1 MKILNR
7 HLFLQFAAA
16 VALSLGLFI
25 FVLVTGNV
33 LRSVVSELANGRL
46 SMPTVFEMIVLI
58 AIGVIPYAMPLGMLT
73 GTLIVLGRLSASN
86 ELTAMK
92 SAGMSLWHIVS
103 PVLFVAVLG
112 VCVSGY
118 INCFWAPRATN
129 QYKTM
134 LKSTFRESPTR
145 LIVPKTIFKEFK
157 GFAIYADARDDD
169 VLKNFW
175 IWELDGNGV
184 PQRFTHA
191 EEAKIRF
198 VEAKDSLYEDDSLQ
212 ITLKNAV
219 TEERSR
225 KNPADVAD
233 TPIRFSGIGNAPI
246 SVSLGQV
253 LGGSDG
259 NLPKARR
266 KLRWFTITELFQ
278 LREEGWRADPARD
291 APEKV
296 SADKIAVQVQI
307 QTYLTSAMSVFSLAI
322 LGIPLGIRVSRS
334 ETSVNIGIALALA
347 LIFYL
352 LMTFVS
358 WIEDPAWRPDILI
371 WMPNILYQII
381 GGILLWR
388 AAKA

>member
-7 HLFLQFAAA
+7 HLFVQFASA
-16 VALSLGLFI
+16 VVLSLGLFI

-58 AIGVIPYAMPLGMLT
+58 AVGVVPYAMPLGMLT
-73 GTLIVLGRLSASN
+73 GVLIVLGRMSASN
-86 ELTAMK
+86 EITAMK
-92 SAGMSLWHIVS
+92 SAGMSLRYIIS
-103 PVLFVAVLG
+103 PILFVAFLG

-145 LIVPKTIFKEFK
+145 LIVPKTIFKEFS
-157 GFAIYADARDDD
+157 GFAIYADAREGET
-169 VLKNFW
+169 LKNFW
-175 IWELDGNGV
+175 LWELDRDNV
-184 PQRFTHA
+184 PIRFTHA
-191 EEAKIRF
+191 EEAQIRF

-212 ITLKNAV
+212 ISLKNAA

-225 KNPADVAD
+225 KDPANVAD
-233 TPIRFSGIGNAPI
+233 SPLRFSGIGDATI

-253 LGGSDG
+253 LGGDG
-259 NLPKARR
+259 KLPKARR

-278 LREEGWRADPARD
+278 LRREGWRADPATD
-291 APEKV
+291 EPEKV
-296 SADKIAVQVQI
+296 ESDRIAVQVQI

-334 ETSVNIGIALALA
+334 ETFVNIGIALALA

-352 LMTFVS
+352 LTTFVS

-371 WMPNILYQII
+371 WTPNILYQII
-381 GGILLWR
+381 GAVLLYR
-388 AAKA
+388 TSRT